1 MAVAGGET
9 ATGGEEDG
17 GMLSEETV
25 VATFRAILGRAPE
38 TAAVLEHHRRIG
50 SEAALRRALI
60 RSPEFAAHYARL
72 EAEALL
78 GRLAAAAL
86 AEDGLNGAAR
96 HADERPGTVPLL
108 LARGILPPPNAVE
121 TAAGTHGAALWE
133 RIAETW
139 AALGTSAPHWSVIT
153 HEAFRPD
160 RIEDNRADFEASAEV
175 EGVLVDAALER
186 VPGADPAAMRC
197 LEIGCGVGRAT
208 RALARRFAHVTG
220 ADISPAHLAVAER
233 ELAALGL
240 ANVTLAHVARVED
253 YGPLAAGQDFVFSR
267 LVLQHNPPPVQAAIL
282 GAVFAGLAP
291 GGVVL
296 VQCLTYARHYRYSAE
311 ADAGARPGGM
321 EMHVLPQPAVF
332 ALMAE
337 AGIAPLEVQEDFA
350 AGRDGPFRSHLFLG
364 RKS

>member
-1 MAVAGGET
+1 
-9 ATGGEEDG
+9 
-17 GMLSEETV
+17 MLSEETV
-25 VATFRAILGRAPE
+25 AATFRAILGREPE
-38 TAAVLEHHRRIG
+38 TAAVLAHHRAIG
-50 SEAALRRALI
+50 SEATLRRALL
-60 RSPEFAAHYARL
+60 RSPEFAAQYARL

-78 GRLAAAAL
+78 GRLADAAL
-86 AEDGLNGAAR
+86 SEEAVNGTPA

-108 LARGILPPPNAVE
+108 LARGILPPPNPVE
-121 TAAGTHGAALWE
+121 TEAGPHGPALWA

-139 AALGTSAPHWSVIT
+139 GALGESAPHWSVIT

-160 RIEDNRADFEASAEV
+160 RIEENRPDFEASAEV

-186 VPGADPAAMRC
+186 VPGADPATMRC

-208 RALARRFAHVTG
+208 RALARRFARVTG
-220 ADISPAHLAVAER
+220 ADISPAHLEVARR
-233 ELAALGL
+233 ELDALGHR
-240 ANVTLAHVARVED
+240 NVTLAHVTGVED
-253 YGPLAAGQDFVFSR
+253 YGPLAEGQGFVFSR
-267 LVLQHNPPPVQAAIL
+267 LVLQHNPPPVQAEIL
-282 GAVFAGLAP
+282 RRVFAGLAP

-296 VQCLTYARHYRYSAE
+296 VQCVTYARHYRYAAGS
-311 ADAGARPGGM
+311 DAAARPGGM

-364 RKS
+364 HKS